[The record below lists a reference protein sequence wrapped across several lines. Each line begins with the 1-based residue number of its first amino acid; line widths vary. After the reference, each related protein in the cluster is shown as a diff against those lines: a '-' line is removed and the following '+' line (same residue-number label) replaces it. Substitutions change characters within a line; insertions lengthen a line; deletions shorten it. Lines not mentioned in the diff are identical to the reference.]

1 MLPSAAGI
9 HAQNP
14 SEASVQSTEDEDAD
28 DGFDL
33 ALLEGEVMSSLQE
46 MDVKSGEG
54 MLSTCCLGHLHYSL
68 CSTQLRLGAGWCA
81 SICYSNQTLIRNF
94 MSSSLQMRHL
104 SATHPDYNSLFQ
116 SADDVSWNAS
126 HAQPYHEAELSTA
139 CFRPWTTSVNALSRT
154 QLRAQPRIFC

>member
-46 MDVKSGEG
+46 MDIKSGEG
-54 MLSTCCLGHLHYSL
+54 MLSTCCWGHLH
-68 CSTQLRLGAGWCA
+68 
-81 SICYSNQTLIRNF
+81 
-94 MSSSLQMRHL
+94 
-104 SATHPDYNSLFQ
+104 
-116 SADDVSWNAS
+116 
-126 HAQPYHEAELSTA
+126 
-139 CFRPWTTSVNALSRT
+139 
-154 QLRAQPRIFC
+154 